1 MLFVIAF
8 KSTHLKSGGPNDLRL
23 APINLITFLGIL
35 EPKISL
41 HVELVDH
48 IATWTK

>member
-1 MLFVIAF
+1 MLFVVAF
-8 KSTHLKSGGPNDLRL
+8 KSTHLVSGGPNDLWL
-23 APINLITFLGIL
+23 AAINLITFLKIL